1 MIKTYEI
8 LNKMFLAIDKKCY
21 NPALQYIL
29 VEDSRKFT
37 ATNGVILLHWE
48 EKEEDITFKFP
59 EPRAYVKMTH
69 KLDDDREIIY
79 ETNIDYIYP
88 DYKRILDNIPETDA
102 EQYTMFSPKY
112 IDILNKFMDD
122 KWAYCQKP
130 KMRDSQ
136 SAAKWEIGNKICV
149 IMPVKVK

>member
-1 MIKTYEI
+1 MTKTYKI
-8 LNKMFLAIDKKCY
+8 LNKMFLAIDKKLS
-21 NPALQYIL
+21 NEAFKYIL

-37 ATNGVILLHWE
+37 ATDGHILLHWE
-48 EKEEDITFKFP
+48 EEEDVTFKFP
-59 EPRAYVKMTH
+59 EPRVYVKMTH

-79 ETNIDYIYP
+79 ETDVNYP
-88 DYKRILDNIPETDA
+88 DYKYVLDTIPETDA
-102 EQYTMFSPKY
+102 EQYTMFVPKY

>member
-8 LNKMFLAIDKKCY
+8 LNKMFLAIDKKHP
-21 NPALQYIL
+21 NDAFRYIL

-37 ATNGVILLHWE
+37 ATNGHIMLQWE
-48 EKEEDITFKFP
+48 EKEDVTFKFP
-59 EPRAYVKMTH
+59 EPRVYVKMTH

-79 ETNIDYIYP
+79 ETDVNYP

-102 EQYTMFSPKY
+102 EQYTMFDPKY

-122 KWAYCQKP
+122 KWACCQKP

>member
-1 MIKTYEI
+1 MIKTYKI
-8 LNKMFLAIDKKCY
+8 LNKMFLAIDKKLS
-21 NPALQYIL
+21 NEAFRYIL

-37 ATNGVILLHWE
+37 STNGHILLHWE
-48 EKEEDITFKFP
+48 EKEEDVTFKFP
-59 EPRAYVKMTH
+59 EPRVYVKMTH
-69 KLDDDREIIY
+69 KLDDDCEIIY
-79 ETNIDYIYP
+79 ETDVNYP
-88 DYKRILDNIPETDA
+88 DYKYVLDNIPETYA

-122 KWAYCQKP
+122 KWACCQKP

-149 IMPVKVK
+149 IMPVRIK

>member
-1 MIKTYEI
+1 MITYKI
-8 LNKMFLAIDKKCY
+8 LNKMFLAIDKKSS
-21 NPALQYIL
+21 NEAFRYIL

-37 ATNGVILLHWE
+37 ATDGHIMLHWE
-48 EKEEDITFKFP
+48 EKEEEDVTFKFP

-69 KLDDDREIIY
+69 KLDDDCEIIY
-79 ETNIDYIYP
+79 ETDVSYP
-88 DYKRILDNIPETDA
+88 NYKSVLNEIPETEA
-102 EQYTMFSPKY
+102 EQYTMFDPKH
-112 IDILNKFMDD
+112 IDVLNKFMDD

-136 SAAKWEIGNKICV
+136 SAAKWEVGNKICV

>member
-8 LNKMFLAIDKKCY
+8 LNKMFLAIDKK
-21 NPALQYIL
+21 NSNDAFRYIL
-29 VEDSRKFT
+29 VEDSRKFP
-37 ATNGVILLHWE
+37 ATNGHIMLQWE
-48 EKEEDITFKFP
+48 EKEDVTFKFP
-59 EPRAYVKMTH
+59 EPRVYVKMTH

-79 ETNIDYIYP
+79 ETDVNYP

-102 EQYTMFSPKY
+102 EQYTMFAPCY

-122 KWAYCQKP
+122 KWACCQKP

>member
-8 LNKMFLAIDKKCY
+8 LNKMFLAIDKKTS
-21 NPALQYIL
+21 NEAFRYIL

-37 ATNGVILLHWE
+37 ATNGHIMLQWE
-48 EKEEDITFKFP
+48 EKEDVTFKFP
-59 EPRAYVKMTH
+59 EPRVYVKMTH

-79 ETNIDYIYP
+79 ETDVNYP

-102 EQYTMFSPKY
+102 EQYTMFPPCY

>member
-1 MIKTYEI
+1 MVKTYKI
-8 LNKMFLAIDKKCY
+8 LNKMFLAIDKKPS
-21 NPALQYIL
+21 NAAFGYIL

-37 ATNGVILLHWE
+37 ATNGHILLHWE
-48 EKEEDITFKFP
+48 EKEEEDVTFKFP
-59 EPRAYVKMTH
+59 EPRVYVKMTH

-79 ETNIDYIYP
+79 ETDVNYP
-88 DYKRILDNIPETDA
+88 DFEHVLNEIPETEA
-102 EQYTMFSPKY
+102 EQYTMFDPKY

-122 KWAYCQKP
+122 KWACCQKP
-130 KMRDSQ
+130 KMRDSL

>member
-8 LNKMFLAIDKKCY
+8 LNKIFLAIDKKSS
-21 NPALQYIL
+21 NEALRYIL
-29 VEDSRKFT
+29 VEDSRKFR
-37 ATNGVILLHWE
+37 ATNGHIMLQWE
-48 EKEEDITFKFP
+48 EKEEDVTFKFP
-59 EPRAYVKMTH
+59 EPRVYVKMTH

-79 ETNIDYIYP
+79 ETDVNYP
-88 DYKRILDNIPETDA
+88 DFERVLDNIPETEA
-102 EQYTMFSPKY
+102 EQYTMFDPKY

>member
-8 LNKMFLAIDKKCY
+8 LNKMFLAIDKKHP
-21 NPALQYIL
+21 NEALRYIL

-37 ATNGVILLHWE
+37 ATNGHILLHWE
-48 EKEEDITFKFP
+48 EKEEDVTFKFP
-59 EPRAYVKMTH
+59 EPRVYVKMTH

-79 ETNIDYIYP
+79 ETDVNYLDYEHV
-88 DYKRILDNIPETDA
+88 LDTIPETEA
-102 EQYTMFSPKY
+102 EQYTMFAPKY

-122 KWAYCQKP
+122 KWACCQKP

-149 IMPVKVK
+149 IMPVRVK

>member
-8 LNKMFLAIDKKCY
+8 LNKMFLAIDKKSSNEAFRC
-21 NPALQYIL
+21 IL

-37 ATNGVILLHWE
+37 ATNGHIMLQWE
-48 EKEEDITFKFP
+48 EKEDVTFKFP
-59 EPRAYVKMTH
+59 EPRVYVKMTH

-79 ETNIDYIYP
+79 ETDVNYP
-88 DYKRILDNIPETDA
+88 NYKSVLNEIPETEA
-102 EQYTMFSPKY
+102 EQYTMFDPKY

-136 SAAKWEIGNKICV
+136 SAAKWEIGNKICI

>member
-8 LNKMFLAIDKKCY
+8 LNKMFLAIDKKPS
-21 NPALQYIL
+21 NDVFRYIL
-29 VEDSRKFT
+29 VEDSKKFT
-37 ATNGVILLHWE
+37 ATNGHIMLQWE
-48 EKEEDITFKFP
+48 EKEDVTFKFP
-59 EPRAYVKMTH
+59 EPRVYVKMTH

-79 ETNIDYIYP
+79 ETDVNYP
-88 DYKRILDNIPETDA
+88 DYKRILDNIPETEA
-102 EQYTMFSPKY
+102 EQYTMFAPCY

>member
-1 MIKTYEI
+1 MKTYEI
-8 LNKMFLAIDKKCY
+8 LNKMFLAIDKKAS
-21 NPALQYIL
+21 NNAFRYIL

-37 ATNGVILLHWE
+37 ATNGHIMLQWE
-48 EKEEDITFKFP
+48 EKEDVTFKFP
-59 EPRAYVKMTH
+59 EPRVYVKMTH

-79 ETNIDYIYP
+79 ETDVNYP
-88 DYKRILDNIPETDA
+88 DYKRILDNIPETYA
-102 EQYTMFSPKY
+102 EQYTMFAPKY

-149 IMPVKVK
+149 IMPVRVK

>member
-8 LNKMFLAIDKKCY
+8 LNKMFLAIDKKPS
-21 NPALQYIL
+21 NDVFRYIL
-29 VEDSRKFT
+29 VEDSKKFT
-37 ATNGVILLHWE
+37 ATNGHIMLQWE
-48 EKEEDITFKFP
+48 EKEDVTFKFP
-59 EPRAYVKMTH
+59 EPRVYVKMTH

-79 ETNIDYIYP
+79 ETDVNYP

-102 EQYTMFSPKY
+102 KQYTMFAPCY

>member
-8 LNKMFLAIDKKCY
+8 LNKMFLAIDKKSS
-21 NPALQYIL
+21 NEAFKYIL

-37 ATNGVILLHWE
+37 ATNGHILLHWE
-48 EKEEDITFKFP
+48 EKEEDVTFKFP
-59 EPRAYVKMTH
+59 EPRVYVKMTH

-79 ETNIDYIYP
+79 ETDVNYP
-88 DYKRILDNIPETDA
+88 DFESVLDTIPETEA
-102 EQYTMFSPKY
+102 EQYTIFDPKY

>member
-8 LNKMFLAIDKKCY
+8 LNKMFLAIDKKSS
-21 NPALQYIL
+21 NEAFRYIL

-37 ATNGVILLHWE
+37 ATNGHILLHWE
-48 EKEEDITFKFP
+48 EKEKDVTFKFP
-59 EPRAYVKMTH
+59 EPRVYVKMTH

-79 ETNIDYIYP
+79 ETNVNYP
-88 DYKRILDNIPETDA
+88 DFERVLDTIPETDA
-102 EQYTMFSPKY
+102 EQYTMFDPCY

-122 KWAYCQKP
+122 KRAYCQKP
-130 KMRDSQ
+130 KMRDLQ

>member
-8 LNKMFLAIDKKCY
+8 LNKMFLAIDKKPS
-21 NPALQYIL
+21 NEAFRYIL
-29 VEDSRKFT
+29 VEDSKKFT
-37 ATNGVILLHWE
+37 AIDGHIMLQWE
-48 EKEEDITFKFP
+48 EEDITFKFP

-79 ETNIDYIYP
+79 ETDVNYP
-88 DYKRILDNIPETDA
+88 DYKRILDTIPETDA
-102 EQYTMFSPKY
+102 DQYTMFAPKY

-122 KWAYCQKP
+122 KWACCQKP

-136 SAAKWEIGNKICV
+136 SPAKWEIGNKICV
-149 IMPVKVK
+149 IMPVRVK

>member
-1 MIKTYEI
+1 MIKTYKI

-37 ATNGVILLHWE
+37 ATNGIILLHWE

-79 ETNIDYIYP
+79 ETNIDYVYP
-88 DYKRILDNIPETDA
+88 DYKRILDNTLGKNVYNIDKIKKLHRLGYLPIEIVALPEGTLVPIHIP
-102 EQYTMFSPKY
+102 MFGISKNQ
-112 IDILNKFMDD
+112 NK
-122 KWAYCQKP
+122 
-130 KMRDSQ
+130 
-136 SAAKWEIGNKICV
+136 
-149 IMPVKVK
+149 

>member
-1 MIKTYEI
+1 MKTYEI
-8 LNKMFLAIDKKCY
+8 LNKMFLAIDKKSS
-21 NPALQYIL
+21 NEAFRYIL

-37 ATNGVILLHWE
+37 ATDGHILLHWE
-48 EKEEDITFKFP
+48 EKEEDVTFKFP

-69 KLDDDREIIY
+69 KIDDDREIIY
-79 ETNIDYIYP
+79 ETDVNYP
-88 DYKRILDNIPETDA
+88 DYKRILDNLPETYA
-102 EQYTMFSPKY
+102 EQYCIFDPKY
-112 IDILNKFMDD
+112 IDILNKFMGD

>member
-1 MIKTYEI
+1 MIKTYEV
-8 LNKMFLAIDKKCY
+8 LNKMFLGIDTKHP
-21 NPALQYIL
+21 NEALRYML

-37 ATNGVILLHWE
+37 SIDGHIMLQCV
-48 EKEEDITFKFP
+48 EEDITFKFP
-59 EPRAYVKMTH
+59 EPRVYVKMTH

-79 ETNIDYIYP
+79 ETDVNYP
-88 DYKRILDNIPETDA
+88 DYKCILDNIPETDA
-102 EQYTMFSPKY
+102 KEYTMFSPKY

-136 SAAKWEIGNKICV
+136 SAAK
-149 IMPVKVK
+149 

>member
-8 LNKMFLAIDKKCY
+8 LNKMFLAIDKKPS
-21 NPALQYIL
+21 NEAFRYIL

-37 ATNGVILLHWE
+37 ATNGHIMLHWE
-48 EKEEDITFKFP
+48 EKEEDVTFKFP
-59 EPRAYVKMTH
+59 EPRVYVKMTH

-79 ETNIDYIYP
+79 ETDVNYP
-88 DYKRILDNIPETDA
+88 DFERVLDTIPETEA
-102 EQYTMFSPKY
+102 KQYTMFAPKY

>member
-8 LNKMFLAIDKKCY
+8 LNKMFLAIDKKPS
-21 NPALQYIL
+21 NDAFRYIL

-37 ATNGVILLHWE
+37 ATNGHIMLQWE
-48 EKEEDITFKFP
+48 EKEDVTFKFP
-59 EPRAYVKMTH
+59 EPRVYVKMTH

-79 ETNIDYIYP
+79 ETDVNYP

-102 EQYTMFSPKY
+102 EQYTMFDPKY

-122 KWAYCQKP
+122 KWAYLQKP

-149 IMPVKVK
+149 IMPVRVK

>member
-8 LNKMFLAIDKKCY
+8 LNKMFLAIDKKHP
-21 NPALQYIL
+21 NEALRYIL

-37 ATNGVILLHWE
+37 ATNGHIMLQWE
-48 EKEEDITFKFP
+48 EKEDVTFKFP
-59 EPRAYVKMTH
+59 EPRVYVKMTH

-79 ETNIDYIYP
+79 ETDVNYP
-88 DYKRILDNIPETDA
+88 DFERVLDTIPETDA
-102 EQYTMFSPKY
+102 KEYTMFAPKY

-122 KWAYCQKP
+122 KWAYLQKP
-130 KMRDSQ
+130 KMGDSQ

-149 IMPVKVK
+149 IMPVRVK

>member
-8 LNKMFLAIDKKCY
+8 LNKMFLAIDKKTS
-21 NPALQYIL
+21 NEAFRYIL

-37 ATNGVILLHWE
+37 ATNGHIMLQWE
-48 EKEEDITFKFP
+48 EKEDVTFKFP
-59 EPRAYVKMTH
+59 EPRVYVKMTH

-79 ETNIDYIYP
+79 ETDVNYP

-102 EQYTMFSPKY
+102 EQYTMFAPCY

>member
-8 LNKMFLAIDKKCY
+8 LNKMFLAIDKKSS
-21 NPALQYIL
+21 NEAFKYIL

-37 ATNGVILLHWE
+37 ATNGHILLHWE
-48 EKEEDITFKFP
+48 EKEEDVTFKFP
-59 EPRAYVKMTH
+59 EPRVYVKMTH

-79 ETNIDYIYP
+79 ETDVNYP
-88 DYKRILDNIPETDA
+88 DFESVLDTIPETEA
-102 EQYTMFSPKY
+102 KQYTIFDPKY

>member
-8 LNKMFLAIDKKCY
+8 LNKMFLAIDKKSY
-21 NPALQYIL
+21 NEAFRYIL

-37 ATNGVILLHWE
+37 ATNGHIMLQWE
-48 EKEEDITFKFP
+48 EKEDVTFKFP
-59 EPRAYVKMTH
+59 EPRVYVKMTH

-79 ETNIDYIYP
+79 ETDVNYLDYE
-88 DYKRILDNIPETDA
+88 RILDNIPETYA
-102 EQYTMFSPKY
+102 EQYTMFDPKY

-149 IMPVKVK
+149 IMPVRVK

>member
-8 LNKMFLAIDKKCY
+8 LNKMFLGIDKKHP
-21 NPALQYIL
+21 NEALRYIL

-37 ATNGVILLHWE
+37 AIDGHIMLQWE

-79 ETNIDYIYP
+79 ETDINYP
-88 DYKRILDNIPETDA
+88 NYKCFLNEIPETDA
-102 EQYTMFSPKY
+102 EQYTIFSPKY

-136 SAAKWEIGNKICV
+136 SPAKWEIGNKICV

>member
-8 LNKMFLAIDKKCY
+8 LNKMFLAIDKKTS
-21 NPALQYIL
+21 NEAFRYIL

-37 ATNGVILLHWE
+37 ATNGHIMLQWE
-48 EKEEDITFKFP
+48 EKEDVTFKFP
-59 EPRAYVKMTH
+59 EPRVYVKMTH

-79 ETNIDYIYP
+79 ETDVNYP

-102 EQYTMFSPKY
+102 EQYTIFSPKY

-149 IMPVKVK
+149 IMPVRVK

>member
-8 LNKMFLAIDKKCY
+8 LNKMFLAIDKKSS
-21 NPALQYIL
+21 NEAFRYIL

-37 ATNGVILLHWE
+37 ATNGHILLHWE

-79 ETNIDYIYP
+79 ETDVNYP
-88 DYKRILDNIPETDA
+88 DFERVLDTIPETDA
-102 EQYTMFSPKY
+102 KEYTMFDPKY

-122 KWAYCQKP
+122 KWTYCQKP